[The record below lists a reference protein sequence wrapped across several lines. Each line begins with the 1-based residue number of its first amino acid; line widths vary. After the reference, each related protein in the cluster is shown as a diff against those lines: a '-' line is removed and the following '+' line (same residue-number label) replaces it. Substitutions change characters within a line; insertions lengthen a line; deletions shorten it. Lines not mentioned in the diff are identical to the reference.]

1 MVQVQPVVHW
11 QHAIQHLVVIN
22 YVVRNLSI
30 GQHKGYSIIPGLF
43 VFRAV
48 DCYFGWYMQLDL
60 IHIDLRL
67 CYLL

>member
-11 QHAIQHLVVIN
+11 QHAIQHLMIIN
-22 YVVRNLSI
+22 YVVRNLRI

-43 VFRAV
+43 VLRAV
-48 DCYFGWYMQLDL
+48 NCNFWRDMQLDL